1 MSKIKSMTEQ
11 DKKRNLAKHKSIATA
26 LFVVMAFV
34 YGFMVYLSTTTNL
47 KWIGYVEAFSEAAM
61 VGALADWFAVT
72 ALFKYPLG
80 LKIPHTN
87 LIERSKNAI
96 GDNLGSFVTE
106 NFLTPSNIRPYIEK
120 LDVVKFIADWL
131 NKKEN
136 QIILQEEVSN
146 FIQKIIKDLNDDE
159 VANFLTD
166 KGDEILKQFDLQD
179 LLSASITYV
188 IEKEKHSEI
197 LDAILPKA
205 KTYIKESNVL
215 IEDKINEKHPFI
227 SFFAG
232 KKISK
237 GVVEGVIS
245 FIEEIENDPYHP
257 IRKNIQE
264 SLLQTAERIRED
276 IYWKDKLNEM
286 RDEFITHERIHE
298 YALDFWL
305 NLKLNITTN
314 FNQKSSVFQNYLEKN
329 IQKLADNLSKNQE
342 LIQKINGWIRHFIYR
357 MILRNVNEV
366 EGLISRTV
374 GNWEGKELSEKLEL
388 EVGKDLQYIRI
399 NGTLVGG
406 IVGLIIYTLTQ
417 LLFY

>member
-1 MSKIKSMTEQ
+1 MTEQ

>member
-1 MSKIKSMTEQ
+1 MTEQ

-26 LFVVMAFV
+26 LFVVMAFI
-34 YGFMVYLSTTTNL
+34 YAFMVYLSTTTNL

-96 GDNLGSFVTE
+96 GDNLGSFVTD

-136 QIILQEEVSN
+136 QIVLQEELSS

-159 VANFLTD
+159 VVNFLTD

-179 LLSASITYV
+179 LLSTSIIYV

-215 IEDKINEKHPFI
+215 IEDKINEKHPVI

-245 FIEEIENDPYHP
+245 FIEEIEKDPHHP

-264 SLLQTAERIRED
+264 SLLHTATRIKEE
-276 IYWKDKLNEM
+276 IYWKEKLNEM
-286 RDEFITHERIHE
+286 RDEFITRERLHE
-298 YALDFWL
+298 YTLDFWL

-314 FNQKSSVFQNYLEKN
+314 FNQKDSVFQNYLEKN
-329 IQKLADNLSKNQE
+329 IQKLAENLTENQE
-342 LIQKINGWIRHFIYR
+342 LIQKINDWIRHFIYR
-357 MILRNVNEV
+357 MILRNVAEV

-374 GNWEGKELSEKLEL
+374 GNWEGKELSDKLEL

>member
-1 MSKIKSMTEQ
+1 MTEQ

-34 YGFMVYLSTTTNL
+34 YAFMVYLSTTTNL

-96 GDNLGSFVTE
+96 GDNLGAFVTD

-136 QIILQEEVSN
+136 QIVLQEELSN

-159 VANFLTD
+159 VVDFLTD
-166 KGDEILKQFDLQD
+166 KGDEIIKQFDLQD
-179 LLSASITYV
+179 LLSTSITYV

-205 KTYIKESNVL
+205 KSYIKESNVL
-215 IEDKINEKHPFI
+215 IEDKINEKHPVI

-245 FIEEIENDPYHP
+245 FIEEIEKDPHHP

-264 SLLQTAERIRED
+264 SLLHTATRIKEE
-276 IYWKDKLNEM
+276 IYWKEKLNEM
-286 RDEFITHERIHE
+286 RDEFITRERLHE

-314 FNQKSSVFQNYLEKN
+314 FNQKDSVFQNYLEKN
-329 IQKLADNLSKNQE
+329 IQKLAENLTENQE
-342 LIQKINGWIRHFIYR
+342 LILKINGWIRHFIYR
-357 MILRNVNEV
+357 MILRNVTEV
-366 EGLISRTV
+366 EGLISKTV
-374 GNWEGKELSEKLEL
+374 GNWEGKELSDKLEL

>member
-1 MSKIKSMTEQ
+1 MTELE
-11 DKKRNLAKHKSIATA
+11 KKRNLAKHKSIATA
-26 LFVVMAFV
+26 LFVVMALV
-34 YGFMVYLSTTTNL
+34 YGLMVYLSTTTNL
-47 KWIGYVEAFSEAAM
+47 KWIGYVEAFTEAAM

-106 NFLTPSNIRPYIEK
+106 NFLTPANIRPYIEK
-120 LDVVKFIADWL
+120 LDVVKFVADWL
-131 NKKEN
+131 NKKNN
-136 QIILQEEVSN
+136 QTVLQEEISH
-146 FIQKIIKDLNDDE
+146 FIQKIINDLNDEE
-159 VANFLTD
+159 VVEFLTD
-166 KGDEILKQFDLQD
+166 KGNEIIKQFDLQD
-179 LLSASITYV
+179 LLSTSITYI

-197 LDAILPKA
+197 LDTILPKA
-205 KTYIKESNVL
+205 KIYIKENNVL
-215 IEDKINEKHPFI
+215 IEDKINEKHPVI

-237 GVVEGVIS
+237 GVVDGVIG
-245 FIEEIENDPYHP
+245 FIEEIEDDPHHP

-264 SLLQTAERIRED
+264 SLLNTAQRIKED
-276 IYWKDKLNEM
+276 LYWKVKLNEI
-286 RDEFITHERIHE
+286 RDEFITPERLHE
-298 YALDFWL
+298 YAFDFWM

-314 FNQKSSVFQNYLEKN
+314 FNQKDSIFQNYLEKN
-329 IQKLADNLSKNQE
+329 IQKLATNLTDNQE

-357 MILRNVNEV
+357 MILRNVTEV

-374 GNWEGKELSEKLEL
+374 GDWEGKELSDKLEL

-406 IVGLIIYTLTQ
+406 IVGLIIYTITQ
-417 LLFY
+417 LILH